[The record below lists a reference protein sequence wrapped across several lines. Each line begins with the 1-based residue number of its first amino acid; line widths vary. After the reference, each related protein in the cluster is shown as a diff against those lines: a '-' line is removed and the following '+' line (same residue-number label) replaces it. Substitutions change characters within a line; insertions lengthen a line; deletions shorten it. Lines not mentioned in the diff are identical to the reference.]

1 MLTFL
6 HRTHSPSGHGGE
18 EPSVPGMEN
27 PRHLTLIDLAE
38 RVDQLAAEAFEADH
52 SAATVILSRMAS
64 LLRALDTTSAPPS
77 VQSRHPAILREDS
90 RTAMVA
96 S

>member
-64 LLRALDTTSAPPS
+64 LLRALDTASPAVTVASL
-77 VQSRHPAILREDS
+77 HPAILSEES
-90 RTAMVA
+90 QPALMA
-96 S
+96 G

>member
-1 MLTFL
+1 
-6 HRTHSPSGHGGE
+6 
-18 EPSVPGMEN
+18 MEN

-64 LLRALDTTSAPPS
+64 LLRALDTASPAVTVASL
-77 VQSRHPAILREDS
+77 HPAILSEES
-90 RTAMVA
+90 QPALMA
-96 S
+96 G